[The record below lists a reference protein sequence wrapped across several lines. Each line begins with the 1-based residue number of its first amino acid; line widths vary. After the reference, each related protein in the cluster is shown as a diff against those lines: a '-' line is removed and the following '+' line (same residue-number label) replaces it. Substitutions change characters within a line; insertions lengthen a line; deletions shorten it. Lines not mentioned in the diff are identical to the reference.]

1 MYESFSSKKKEKKKL
16 SGFLKILY
24 GFLIK
29 TLIVAVIFLISLI
42 FVKKSDKNKEII
54 KKTVYKNSISFAK
67 IYGIYKDYLGD
78 VVPFK
83 NIFKNNVKLASS
95 DKISYEKIE
104 KEGNGYTLTVSDDYA
119 LQSLKSG
126 IVIETK
132 KDDKYNNIIKIQDKN
147 GLNITYGYLND
158 LNVKLYDYV
167 EKGEIRGRCS
177 KKVYLIFEKKDKY
190 LSYEK
195 YLS

>member
-95 DKISYEKIE
+95 YKISYEKIE

-167 EKGEIRGRCS
+167 EKGEILGRCS

-195 YLS
+195 YL

>member
-29 TLIVAVIFLISLI
+29 TLIVAVIFLVSLI

-167 EKGEIRGRCS
+167 EKGEILGRCS

-195 YLS
+195 YL

>member
-167 EKGEIRGRCS
+167 EKGEILGRCS

-195 YLS
+195 YL

>member
-29 TLIVAVIFLISLI
+29 TLIVAVIFLVSLI

-95 DKISYEKIE
+95 DKINYEKIE

-126 IVIETK
+126 IVIEAK

-167 EKGEIRGRCS
+167 EKGEILGRCS

-195 YLS
+195 YL

>member
-1 MYESFSSKKKEKKKL
+1 MYESFSSKKKEKKEL
-16 SGFLKILY
+16 SGFLKILH
-24 GFLIK
+24 GFFIK
-29 TLIVAVIFLISLI
+29 TLIVAVIFLVSLI

-126 IVIETK
+126 IVIDTK
-132 KDDKYNNIIKIQDKN
+132 KDDKYNNMIKIQDKN

-167 EKGEIRGRCS
+167 EKGEILGRCS

-195 YLS
+195 YL

>member
-1 MYESFSSKKKEKKKL
+1 M
-16 SGFLKILY
+16 
-24 GFLIK
+24 
-29 TLIVAVIFLISLI
+29 
-42 FVKKSDKNKEII
+42 
-54 KKTVYKNSISFAK
+54 
-67 IYGIYKDYLGD
+67 GD

-132 KDDKYNNIIKIQDKN
+132 KDDKYNNMIKIQDKN

-167 EKGEIRGRCS
+167 EKGEILGRCS
-177 KKVYLIFEKKDKY
+177 KKVYLIFEKKDEY

-195 YLS
+195 YL

>member
-16 SGFLKILY
+16 SGFFKILY

-29 TLIVAVIFLISLI
+29 TLIVAVIFLVSLI

-126 IVIETK
+126 IVIELK
-132 KDDKYNNIIKIQDKN
+132 KDDKYNNLIKIQDKN

-167 EKGEIRGRCS
+167 EKGEILGTCS

-195 YLS
+195 YL

>member
-29 TLIVAVIFLISLI
+29 TLIVVVIFLVSLI

-132 KDDKYNNIIKIQDKN
+132 KDDKYNNMIKIQDKN

-167 EKGEIRGRCS
+167 EKGEILGSCS

-190 LSYEK
+190 LSYEN
-195 YLS
+195 YL

>member
-1 MYESFSSKKKEKKKL
+1 MYESFSSKKKEKKEL
-16 SGFLKILY
+16 SGFLKILH
-24 GFLIK
+24 GFFIK
-29 TLIVAVIFLISLI
+29 TLIVAVIFLVSLI

-54 KKTVYKNSISFAK
+54 KKIVYKNSISFAK

-104 KEGNGYTLTVSDDYA
+104 KECNGYTLTVSDDYA

-132 KDDKYNNIIKIQDKN
+132 KDDKYNNMIKIQDKN

-167 EKGEIRGRCS
+167 EKGEILGRCS
-177 KKVYLIFEKKDKY
+177 KKVYLIFEKKDEY

-195 YLS
+195 YL